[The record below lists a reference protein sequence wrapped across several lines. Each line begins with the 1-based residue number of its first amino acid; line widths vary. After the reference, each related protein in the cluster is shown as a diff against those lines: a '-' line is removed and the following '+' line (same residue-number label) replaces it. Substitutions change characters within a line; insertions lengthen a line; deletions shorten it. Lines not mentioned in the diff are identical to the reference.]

1 MNESDQVFLNTADLL
16 GAKLCRD
23 AIWSGNRC
31 NWVGPATIDLSGGRQ
46 SAAHKALGAD
56 LFSGTAGI
64 AMFLAHLY
72 AATGE
77 KIFSLTAEGAIRQA
91 LSRLDDF
98 PPSIRIGF
106 YTGLTGVAYVLVELA
121 ELLDIAKFAAMA
133 RLIIEE
139 VGKDGPEQYG
149 LDVMSGSAG
158 AIPALL
164 KIHRKQPEDFLL
176 ETAFRHG
183 ERLLTAA
190 SSNDSGW
197 TRDRTGI
204 AHPQVGFAHGID
216 GIAWALLEL
225 ARFTGREGFRHAAE
239 QCLRYQQSGFENE
252 SEDRSK
258 VLGATSESTSWL
270 CGAAGIGMTRLRAF
284 EQLGHEI
291 YLSQGKAALH
301 TVVEMLSGS
310 PSQTE
315 QTDFSLAQ
323 GVTGGAELL
332 LYAHHTL
339 KDESLKAIAEQT
351 GQEGIEGYVD
361 LHWPCA
367 TPGGAETPNLMLGL
381 AGIGYFYLR
390 LYDAVQ
396 TPSLLMVLP

>member
-1 MNESDQVFLNTADLL
+1 MNESNQVFLDTADFL

-23 AIWSGNRC
+23 AIWAGNRC
-31 NWVGPATIDLSGGRQ
+31 NWVGPATIDLPGGRR
-46 SAAHKALGAD
+46 SAAHIACGSD

-64 AMFLAHLY
+64 AIFLAHLY

-77 KIFSLTAEGAIRQA
+77 RIFSLTAEGAIRQA

-98 PPSIRIGF
+98 TPATRIGF
-106 YTGLTGVAYVLVELA
+106 YNGLTGIAYVLVELA
-121 ELLDIAKFAAMA
+121 ELLDVAKFAAMA
-133 RLIIEE
+133 RLILEE
-139 VGKDGPEQYG
+139 VGKDDPEQHG

-158 AIPALL
+158 AIPPLL

-176 ETAFRHG
+176 ENALRHG

-190 SSNDSGW
+190 SGNDSGW
-197 TRDRTGI
+197 TRAKTGV

-225 ARFTGREGFRHAAE
+225 SHFTGREGFGHAAE
-239 QCLRYQQSGFENE
+239 QCLRYQQSGFDAE
-252 SEDRSK
+252 SEHPSK
-258 VLGATSESTSWL
+258 AADATVESASWSDGAS
-270 CGAAGIGMTRLRAF
+270 GIGMTRLRAF
-284 EQLGHEI
+284 EQLGDEI

-301 TVVEMLSGS
+301 TVEIL
-310 PSQTE
+310 SQTTR
-315 QTDFSLAQ
+315 QDFSLAE
-323 GVTGGAELL
+323 GLTGSAELL

-339 KDESLKAIAEQT
+339 KDESLQATAERIGRQ
-351 GQEGIEGYVD
+351 GIQRYAE

-390 LYDAVQ
+390 LYDALQ